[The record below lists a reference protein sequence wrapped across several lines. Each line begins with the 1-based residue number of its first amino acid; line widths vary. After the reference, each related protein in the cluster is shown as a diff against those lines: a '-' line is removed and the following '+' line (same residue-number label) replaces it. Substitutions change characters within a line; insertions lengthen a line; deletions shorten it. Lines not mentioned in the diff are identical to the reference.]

1 MKIRVLY
8 FFFNLVFYIF
18 LLNGFKPMLSLFFYF
33 FYGDYVLFVTP
44 TIPWFTHG
52 GKWNNG
58 ILTGSFAFGWTYG
71 EAHINDGSRLK
82 KDYNIINI

>member
-1 MKIRVLY
+1 
-8 FFFNLVFYIF
+8 
-18 LLNGFKPMLSLFFYF
+18 MLSLFFHF

-58 ILTGSFAFGWTYG
+58 IITGSFAFGWTYG

-82 KDYNIINI
+82 KEYNIINI